1 MTENRFAR
9 DSKANDPTGDVPAP
23 TVRTLLRAVRDA
35 EVLYVAFPRIERALV
50 VDPRPGA
57 MGYPAVLVAVLE
69 DSAGQQAKA
78 VEKLRPGQPPSERA
92 IAVTWGGSTRAFV
105 EQGVLA
111 AIIARLPADGEEQAV
126 AAFEELQEA
135 EREVAPPR
143 AIARP
148 PFGEPRDVEE
158 HDR

>member
-35 EVLYVAFPRIERALV
+35 EVLYVAFPRLQRALI

-57 MGYPAVLVAVLE
+57 MNYPLVLVATLGFG
-69 DSAGQQAKA
+69 AGQQAEA
-78 VEKLRPGQPPSERA
+78 VEQVRPGQPPSERA

-105 EQGVLA
+105 EQGVWA

-135 EREVAPPR
+135 ERGVAPPR
-143 AIARP
+143 AIART
-148 PFGEPRDVEE
+148 PFSEPLGD
-158 HDR
+158 